1 MGNLIAFSGSKQS
14 GKTTA
19 LNYLHGHVMLSHGLI
34 KRFFIDEQGRLVV
47 NAEYQDENNKRFER
61 MGVFDLTQED
71 ESFVNYAASTFWP
84 LVKGYNFADPL
95 KRICVGMFGLTK
107 EQCYGTDEEKNS
119 LTSMSWEDMPGIQCI
134 DQTLDRYHPPGQ
146 MTAREF
152 MQFFGT
158 NICRRMNGGAHID
171 PTISQI
177 KTEGSDLAV
186 IGDCRFKNEIEA
198 VHKEGGKVL
207 YFTRNEE
214 SSDGHESEQASKNKD
229 VCDVVIDN
237 ANMTIEEQNQLV
249 IEQLC
254 KWGILPRSL

>member
-1 MGNLIAFSGSKQS
+1 MGNLIALSGSKQS

-95 KRICVGMFGLTK
+95 KRICMGMFGLTK

-119 LTSMSWEDMPGIQCI
+119 LTEILWDNVSHDGQRGS
-134 DQTLDRYHPPGQ
+134 DRDGY

-158 NICRRMNGGAHID
+158 NICRRMNSGAHID

>member
-1 MGNLIAFSGSKQS
+1 MGNLIAFSGKAQS
-14 GKTTA
+14 GKTTT

-95 KRICVGMFGLTK
+95 KRICMGMFGLTK

-119 LTSMSWEDMPGIQCI
+119 LTEILWDNVSHDGQRGS
-134 DQTLDRYHPPGQ
+134 DRDGY

-158 NICRRMNGGAHID
+158 NICRRINGGAHID

-229 VCDVVIDN
+229 VCDAVIDN